1 MGKPPLTAKSL
12 IRMVLS
18 ECVYDTKSN
27 LGNAKAKSRWKQRF
41 SSDHRS
47 YATSS
52 PVSILMGD
60 RLGIP
65 DDVSFLCSH
74 LTRYITTVVVV
85 VVVIVVI
92 VDKERFP
99 RNSSDNTTNLCLFQE
114 TRTSCLMITLS
125 LCNRSNNWHMVSF
138 QISDATVHKNITY
151 THSFRQIL
159 LSLIQPNYTNNFFQG
174 TLYLSNGGWILTVVL
189 ALQPYRIQNVYMIR
203 SQT

>member
-18 ECVYDTKSN
+18 ECVYDTKLN
-27 LGNAKAKSRWKQRF
+27 LGNAKAISRLKQRYSF
-41 SSDHRS
+41 DHRS

-52 PVSILMGD
+52 PVSILMVD

-85 VVVIVVI
+85 VVVVVV

-99 RNSSDNTTNLCLFQE
+99 RNSSENITNLCLFDE
-114 TRTSCLMITLS
+114 TRTSCLMTTVS
-125 LCNRSNNWHMVSF
+125 LRNRCNN
-138 QISDATVHKNITY
+138 
-151 THSFRQIL
+151 
-159 LSLIQPNYTNNFFQG
+159 
-174 TLYLSNGGWILTVVL
+174 
-189 ALQPYRIQNVYMIR
+189 
-203 SQT
+203 